1 MRLTGC
7 LLKVF
12 AEFAPFTALPSER
25 ARETVCSTHAARDLR
40 RGSIR
45 VFVSQ
50 EGRAHGG
57 R

>member
-7 LLKVF
+7 LQVF